1 MQTITVDM
9 TPGFRQPTIH
19 YSQNDVGT
27 TFAIDLRSRFGD
39 TLPASPTVKIQATKP
54 SGFGFSIE
62 ADSVVDSV
70 ATFTTVATMTDEA
83 GRFLAELEVS
93 DSGVVLYTANFYMEG
108 EANPHPIGT
117 TDGSQ
122 ETIIPTL
129 TLLVER
135 VEAAASSVLDMTVN
149 ATTLAAGSQAT
160 YSYDEDTN
168 TATFGI
174 PQGEAGAG
182 AAGVTASAYS
192 SSKTYTVGDYVIHNS
207 NLYRC
212 TTAITTAEAF
222 TAAHWTQVVLG
233 DDVCDLKSAIKQI
246 GTSTEIYNLA
256 SASVSGSSAW
266 RIDVINDVI
275 VPQVGETYYLHI
287 DSVTNYVDTVCARLR
302 FRNGTTNLYYVEM
315 TIDDVQNNRSVST
328 TLTDSS
334 ADNVQLLLIRNS
346 TASAVADGATQ
357 FSGIRITKGVDAA
370 IYIADAEFDLDSN
383 NDFNSLKSSVNS
395 LENELNSFEAEA
407 QYDVER
413 LNTIDTKNN
422 GFLVSSL
429 SWLSNSYAIF
439 FDRDVFVK
447 SINPSFN
454 TSDKTVVYT
463 IAKLNTDYVQDGASY
478 EVTDTINGTTN
489 TALTLNRVITK
500 NTVIRMNCSDARLNY
515 SEIQYSRTPYPYS
528 PKICYATG
536 GTISSVTSW
545 ANMRP
550 MGVFEVYEQM
560 PFWETYDNYWLGK
573 KIVWFGT
580 SIPEGGYGGN
590 RLTSYPV
597 MVGEKLG
604 CAMYNEA
611 IGSSSISRTLPSY
624 ISTNNPYGFDTTD
637 FEFAARCLADNLTLK
652 QWLIDN
658 YNGGYFTSN
667 VPSSMTD
674 TLKNTI
680 KNYSY
685 ERKVDRYLSGGEVGE
700 ADLYVFDQGY
710 NDDFENRD
718 VEALEAQYGIDTTYC
733 FDGGMNFLIRRIL
746 TSNPDAKIVIISHYT
761 NNAPCGNQINTNHVE
776 AVCAAQKAVADR
788 WGIKFIN
795 LYEQLGW
802 SGQIITTTGYWDS
815 TTHEWVNSGGT
826 SQQIT
831 VKNMHVRDKTHP
843 FTDASGKS
851 NTKIA
856 EVLASEI
863 ERLYK

>member
-1 MQTITVDM
+1 MA
-9 TPGFRQPTIH
+9 
-19 YSQNDVGT
+19 GT
-27 TFAIDLRSRFGD
+27 ETKRIIELAEASAVQSGD
-39 TLPASPTVKIQATKP
+39 YIA
-54 SGFGFSIE
+54 
-62 ADSVVDSV
+62 VDSNARGTKRV
-70 ATFTTVATMTDEA
+70 STDTIATATALTAEQTARQQADEA
-83 GRFLAELEVS
+83 EQAAREQ
-93 DSGVVLYTANFYMEG
+93 
-108 EANPHPIGT
+108 
-117 TDGSQ
+117 TDAK
-122 ETIIPTL
+122 
-129 TLLVER
+129 V
-135 VEAAASSVLDMTVN
+135 A
-149 ATTLAAGSQAT
+149 
-160 YSYDEDTN
+160 
-168 TATFGI
+168 
-174 PQGEAGAG
+174 
-182 AAGVTASAYS
+182 
-192 SSKTYTVGDYVIHNS
+192 
-207 NLYRC
+207 
-212 TTAITTAEAF
+212 
-222 TAAHWTQVVLG
+222 
-233 DDVCDLKSAIKQI
+233 DLKSDINKI
-246 GTSTEIYNLA
+246 GTNTELYSLA
-256 SASVSGSSAW
+256 SKGVSGSSAW
-266 RIDVINDVI
+266 RIDIINDVI
-275 VPQVGETYYLHI
+275 VPQAGETYYLHI

-302 FRNGTTNLYYVEM
+302 FRNGATNLYYVEM

-346 TASAVADGATQ
+346 TASSVEDGTTQ
-357 FSGIRITKGVDAA
+357 FSGIRITRQVDEALF
-370 IYIADAEFDLDSN
+370 IADADLDLDYN
-383 NDFNSLKSSVNS
+383 NDFKSLK
-395 LENELNSFEAEA
+395 LESKYDLRNLN
-407 QYDVER
+407 V
-413 LNTIDTKNN
+413 IDTKNN

-429 SWLSNSYAIF
+429 SWLTNSYAIF

-454 TSDKTVVYT
+454 TSDKAVVYT
-463 IAKLNTDYVQDGASY
+463 IAKLNTDSVQDGATY

-536 GTISSVTSW
+536 GTVSSVTSW

-560 PFWETYDNYWLGK
+560 SFWETYDNYWLGK

-624 ISTNNPYGFDTTD
+624 ISANNPCGFDTTD

-658 YNGGYFTSN
+658 YNGGYFTTN

-685 ERKVDRYLSGGEVGE
+685 ERKIDRYLSGGEVGE

-718 VEALEAQYGIDTTYC
+718 VEALEEQYGIDTTYC

-746 TSNPDAKIVIISHYT
+746 TSNPDAKIIIISHYT
-761 NNAPCGNQINTNHVE
+761 NNAPCGNQVNDSHVK

-802 SGQIITTTGYWDS
+802 SGQMIETTGYWDS
-815 TTHEWVNSGGT
+815 TTHEWVNSGGAT
-826 SQQIT
+826 QQIS
-831 VKNMHVRDKTHP
+831 VKDIHVRDKTHP

-863 ERLYK
+863 ESLYK

>member
-1 MQTITVDM
+1 MSNEITAYFKGTSGVSESVYQFDYGMILIIDGPDLTAPFEVHFEHTGGVDAVTAIGQDNRVAIPNACLALPGRVTAYIYDHTGQHDGQTAYVVRFQVMNRARPVDEVTDEQDSAISKAIALLAEPIDNM
-9 TPGFRQPTIH
+9 ETIV
-19 YSQNDVGT
+19 NEALAKTGT
-27 TFAIDLRSRFGD
+27 TLSQ
-39 TLPASPTVKIQATKP
+39 L
-54 SGFGFSIE
+54 E
-62 ADSVVDSV
+62 AQFNAAVHAV
-70 ATFTTVATMTDEA
+70 
-83 GRFLAELEVS
+83 
-93 DSGVVLYTANFYMEG
+93 
-108 EANPHPIGT
+108 T
-117 TDGSQ
+117 TDT
-122 ETIIPTL
+122 EVTNI
-129 TLLVER
+129 R
-135 VEAAASSVLDMTVN
+135 VGD
-149 ATTLAAGSQAT
+149 
-160 YSYDEDTN
+160 D
-168 TATFGI
+168 
-174 PQGEAGAG
+174 
-182 AAGVTASAYS
+182 GVTYPTAGQA
-192 SSKTYTVGDYVIHNS
+192 VREQFS
-207 NLYRC
+207 NL
-212 TTAITTAEAF
+212 
-222 TAAHWTQVVLG
+222 
-233 DDVCDLKSAIKQI
+233 KSEIKRI

-266 RIDVINDVI
+266 RIDTINDVI

-328 TLTDSS
+328 TLTNSS
-334 ADNVQLLLIRNS
+334 VDNVQLLLIRNS
-346 TASAVADGATQ
+346 TASPVADGATQ
-357 FSGIRITKGVDAA
+357 FSGIRITKGVDAV
-370 IYIADAEFDLDSN
+370 ICIADAEFDLGSN

-395 LENELNSFEAEA
+395 LDNELNSFEAEA
-407 QYDVER
+407 QYDLER
-413 LNTIDTKNN
+413 LNIIDTKNN

-454 TSDKTVVYT
+454 TSGKTVVYT
-463 IAKLNTDYVQDGASY
+463 IAKLNTGSVQDGASY

-536 GTISSVTSW
+536 GTVSSVTSW

-560 PFWETYDNYWLGK
+560 PFWKTYNNYWLGK

-590 RLTSYPV
+590 RLASYPV

-658 YNGGYFTSN
+658 YNGGYFTTN

-746 TSNPDAKIVIISHYT
+746 TANPDAKIVIISHYT
-761 NNAPCGNQINTNHVE
+761 NNAPCGNQVNDSHVK

-802 SGQIITTTGYWDS
+802 SGQMIETTGYWDS
-815 TTHEWVNSGGT
+815 TTHEWVNSGGAT
-826 SQQIT
+826 QQIS

-863 ERLYK
+863 ESLYK